1 MQSKQ
6 ILSASPPV
14 GLWDAR
20 ETVKAYDEHFRRRQ
34 HFVRTSAFNDPGP
47 AISRSSDSDS
57 LKIISPV
64 DGQVY
69 VERSLETA
77 TGIDRALDSARRA
90 QRTWG
95 SLPLPIR
102 CEILGD
108 AIDAFVAKAVDI
120 AAEITWQM
128 GRPIRHSPSEVREL
142 EERARYMLRSAPPAL
157 LALHSGDKATSQR
170 QIKRVP
176 LGVVAVVAPWNYP
189 YLAAA
194 NAVLPALIAGNAV
207 VLKHSHQTPL
217 CAERFLEAFLTAGVP
232 TGVFQYLHLSHS
244 DAAGLMS
251 DRRIASVHFTG
262 SMLGGRAVV
271 AATAAGFA
279 TSDLELGGRDP
290 AYVRADA
297 NLPHAIET
305 LTHDA
310 FFNAGQSR
318 CGIKQVYVAA
328 SRYED
333 FIDGLVDLTKK
344 YRLGSPLDPETTLG
358 PVVSTSVAEA
368 LRSHVRAA
376 VARGAKQLID
386 QASFK
391 ASAPGTPYLAPQ
403 VLVGVDH
410 SMEIMRDATF
420 GPAVGIMKV
429 ASDEEALRLMNDS
442 ELSVS
447 AAIFSASLPRAE
459 ALGDLLDTGTVYLN
473 RCGHGPVPSST
484 GDEAWE
490 AGYGSSVGF
499 EQLTRPKS
507 YQFRAA
513 TGGR

>member
-6 ILSASPPV
+6 IVSSLPAI
-14 GLWDAR
+14 GLWEAG
-20 ETVKAYDEHFRRRQ
+20 ETVKTYDEHFRRGRYSDCI
-34 HFVRTSAFNDPGP
+34 SAFNDPTP
-47 AISRSSDSDS
+47 AINPGIGDS
-57 LKIISPV
+57 LKAISPV
-64 DGQVY
+64 DGRVY
-69 VERSLETA
+69 VERPLETPA
-77 TGIDRALDSARRA
+77 GIDRALDSARRA
-90 QRTWG
+90 QRAWG

-108 AIDAFVAKAVDI
+108 AVDAFVAKATDI

-128 GRPIRHSPSEVREL
+128 GRPIRHSPGEVREL
-142 EERARYMLRSAPPAL
+142 EERVRYMLCSAPPAL
-157 LALHSGDKATSQR
+157 IALHCGDKSASRR

-176 LGVVAVVAPWNYP
+176 LGVVVVVAPWNYP

-217 CAERFLEAFLTAGVP
+217 CAERFLEAFLAAGVP
-232 TGVFQYLHLSHS
+232 AGVFQYLHLSHA
-244 DAAGLMS
+244 DAADLMS
-251 DRRIASVHFTG
+251 DRRVASVRFSG
-262 SMLGGRAVV
+262 STLGGRAVV

-297 NLPHAIET
+297 DLAQAIET

-318 CGIKQVYVAA
+318 CGIKRIYVAA
-328 SRYED
+328 SRYEE
-333 FIDGLVDLTKK
+333 FVAGLVDLTKQ

-358 PVVSTSVAEA
+358 PVVSPSIAEA

-376 VARGAKQLID
+376 VAHGAKQLID
-386 QASFK
+386 EACFEAST
-391 ASAPGTPYLAPQ
+391 PGTPYLAPQ

-410 SMEIMRDATF
+410 SMAIMREATF

-429 ASDEEALRLMNDS
+429 ASDEEAVRLMNDS
-442 ELSVS
+442 EFGVS
-447 AAIFSASLPRAE
+447 AAIFSANSPRAE
-459 ALGDLLDTGTVYLN
+459 ALGDVLDTSTVLLN
-473 RCGHGPVPSST
+473 RCDHAPALSRARGREWEPGWSSF
-484 GDEAWE
+484 
-490 AGYGSSVGF
+490 GF

-507 YQFRAA
+507 YQFKV
-513 TGGR
+513 TT